1 MSAKP
6 RSASRDRL
14 IHLVRTPLAFFV
26 LALLITESVLGLFL
40 GLAGFSEEHKW
51 TGFLI
56 LIGVFLTVVAT
67 VTIFTAI
74 NPRNLLYGKEEH
86 STPQI
91 DSSAL
96 HDQIEDI
103 VQTLV
108 KEECLKK

>member
-6 RSASRDRL
+6 RQAPRDRL

-26 LALLITESVLGLFL
+26 LALLITESVLGTFL

-56 LIGVFLTVVAT
+56 LIGVFLAVVAIVT
-67 VTIFTAI
+67 VFTAI

-86 STPQI
+86 SHPQFAPEAI
-91 DSSAL
+91 Q
-96 HDQIEDI
+96 DQIEELI
-103 VQTLV
+103 F
-108 KEECLKK
+108 KNINEECLKK

>member
-6 RSASRDRL
+6 RQASRDRL

-26 LALLITESVLGLFL
+26 LALLITESVLGSFL

-51 TGFLI
+51 TGFII
-56 LIGVFLTVVAT
+56 LIGVFVVVVAT

-86 STPQI
+86 SHPQI
-91 DSSAL
+91 ASEAL
-96 HDQIEDI
+96 QDQIEELIFKNVND
-103 VQTLV
+103 
-108 KEECLKK
+108 ECLKK